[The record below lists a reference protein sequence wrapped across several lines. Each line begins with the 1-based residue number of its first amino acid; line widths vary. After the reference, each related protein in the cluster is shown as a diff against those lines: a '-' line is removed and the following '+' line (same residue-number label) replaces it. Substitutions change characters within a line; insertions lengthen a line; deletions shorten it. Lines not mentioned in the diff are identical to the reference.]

1 MNQWLTNN
9 QNLIGGEGI
18 IIEIDEAK
26 KFGHREYYRERLIK
40 GQWLFGKKKFLAE

>member
-26 KFGHREYYRERLIK
+26 FGREYNRERLVK
-40 GQWLFGKKKFLAE
+40 G